1 MKKTYSFILT
11 LLLVSFS
18 LVVCSGK
25 SSSSQLTMSPAKAK
39 PGDTVTFSY
48 VPADK
53 NLPSVDSLKLYI
65 YSYSKDLPQVQ
76 VIELKKT
83 NKEWAGTYNIP
94 TEAYGLVA
102 KVKLDQ
108 KIEDNNQ
115 GQGFIFALYTPDGKV
130 IPGHK
135 AGLALAYTSWGQL
148 VGLEQD
154 LPRALRLT
162 EEDFTANPE
171 IKKFFAN
178 SYLRLLQTTKIEGWE
193 EKSRA
198 FLDEVSTVPDLDDS
212 TLFTLYIFYLQTGN
226 QEKAL
231 AILEKAQKNPKGEFF
246 QIQSVMQFQSIQ
258 DSNQQLEFLK
268 NFQSEYPDS
277 KYLESIIGMITQ
289 NLFQENKLE
298 QANNFLQENR
308 LKTQPHY
315 FYAIAN
321 QASQTEGSA
330 DLVIKAADN
339 GLSLLEEQ
347 IKEQEKY
354 KPDYY
359 SEEEWIQELETGL
372 KSMLLR
378 LKGNAL
384 LKQGQTD
391 EATSYLKQAYEINQ
405 GEQPAIGIDYARV
418 LLTSNNFQVAQ
429 EILEAIASK
438 GFTSSELMIL
448 LKQAYTGSSGSEA
461 DWEDYKSRIEAKAS
475 EFLRSELKKQM
486 VEQPAAAFELKDLEG
501 KTVKLADYKGKVV
514 ILDFWATWCG
524 PCLGSFPG
532 MKRLVEEFQSDP
544 SVSFI
549 FVNTWQE
556 EENKVEVVK
565 DFLEKNQYPFYVL
578 MDSED
583 KVVADYGVS
592 GIPTKFIID
601 PKGKIRFKSIGFE
614 GDTDKMVKEVKLMIE
629 LARSK

>member
-1 MKKTYSFILT
+1 MKKAYSLILT
-11 LLLVSFS
+11 LFLVSFS

-25 SSSSQLTMSPAKAK
+25 SSSSQLTMSPVKAK

-48 VPADK
+48 IPADK
-53 NLPSVDSLKLYI
+53 NLPTVDSFSLYI
-65 YSYSKDLPQVQ
+65 YSYSQDLPQVQ

-83 NKEWAGTYNIP
+83 NKEWAGTYKIP
-94 TEAYGLVA
+94 QGTYGLVA
-102 KVKLDQ
+102 KVKLDRES
-108 KIEDNNQ
+108 EDNNQ

-154 LPRALRLT
+154 LTRALRLT
-162 EEDFTANPE
+162 EEDFVANPE
-171 IKKFFAN
+171 IKKYFAN
-178 SYLRLLQTTKIEGWE
+178 SYLRLLQATKTEGWE
-193 EKSRA
+193 EKSRT
-198 FLDEVSTVPDLDDS
+198 FLDEISTVPDLDDS

-231 AILEKAQKNPKGEFF
+231 AILEQAQKNPKGEFF
-246 QIQSVMQFQSIQ
+246 QMQSVMQFQSIQ
-258 DSNQQLEFLK
+258 DSNQQIEFLK
-268 NFQSEYPDS
+268 KFQAEYPES
-277 KYLESIIGMITQ
+277 KYFESIIGMITQ

-298 QANNFLQENR
+298 EANSFLEENR

-321 QASQTEGSA
+321 QASQTEGRA
-330 DLVIKAADN
+330 DLVIKAVDN
-339 GLSLLEEQ
+339 GLSLLDEQ
-347 IKEQEKY
+347 IKAPEKY
-354 KPDYY
+354 KPNYY
-359 SEEEWIQELETGL
+359 SEEEWNQEMETGL
-372 KSMLLR
+372 RSMLLR

-384 LKQGQTD
+384 LKQGQAA

-405 GEQPAIGIDYARV
+405 GEQPAIGVDYARV
-418 LLTSNNFQVAQ
+418 LLANNNFQVAQ
-429 EILEAIASK
+429 EVLEAIAGK
-438 GFTSSELMIL
+438 GFTNSELMNL

-461 DWEDYKSRIEAKAS
+461 GWEDYKNRIEARAT
-475 EFLRSELKKQM
+475 EFLRSQLEKQM

-501 KTVKLADYKGKVV
+501 KTVKLANYKGNVV

-524 PCLGSFPG
+524 PCLSSFPG
-532 MKRLVEEFQSDP
+532 MKSLVEEFQSDP
-544 SVSFI
+544 SVAFI

-556 EENKVEVVK
+556 EENKVQVVK

-578 MDSED
+578 IDSED

-614 GDTDKMVKEVKLMIE
+614 GDTDKMVKEIKLMIE